1 LVEQNLTPTVACQ
14 LLNIADLYGDMIL
27 KRICIKFIKMNFENC
42 SNLEDY
48 EILDEIV
55 RKEIEAAYQ
64 KYQTIQDKKNKKIKK

>member
-1 LVEQNLTPTVACQ
+1 
-14 LLNIADLYGDMIL
+14 
-27 KRICIKFIKMNFENC
+27 MNFENC